1 MKENVTDIARISA
14 KTLNSAKALADG
26 LNHVM
31 TIMDI
36 VNATIVPIIVEEPEN
51 KLAAE
56 GEVRN

>member
-1 MKENVTDIARISA
+1 MKENVSDIARISA
-14 KTLNSAKALADG
+14 NTLNSAKALADG

-36 VNATIVPIIVEEPEN
+36 VSATILPIIVEEPEN

-56 GEVRN
+56 GEVSN